1 MGQPCEFQARQEEA
15 LGGGRVLLGRR
26 ESEKDA
32 VSAQKLGHAT
42 AAFYRCIPT
51 AMRGPTCIF
60 WADLTPFSLEG
71 ASTGRLFFY
80 VMTADPA
87 ADDASER

>member
-1 MGQPCEFQARQEEA
+1 
-15 LGGGRVLLGRR
+15 
-26 ESEKDA
+26 
-32 VSAQKLGHAT
+32 
-42 AAFYRCIPT
+42 
-51 AMRGPTCIF
+51 MRGPTCIF